1 MDDVPRILVADDEV
15 KICSLLKKL
24 LEREGYDVTTVND
37 GGSALKEMLRRKPDL
52 LISDIQMPGMDG
64 LELSR
69 RARSL
74 DSDLPVVL
82 ITGYAS
88 METAVQALR
97 EGVSDYI
104 TKPFSIAELKGVVG
118 RILENRAL
126 AAENR
131 RLMVELKVA
140 NQQLTQHRRRL
151 TVRLKGAEDGL
162 DSANRELKQRL
173 GEMEVI
179 HEISQMIAT
188 VFDETELLTLAT
200 QLIRDKVGVS
210 AAAALMLEGAGT
222 EFTGRGVRGLAG
234 GLTDGDRIPHSDGIA
249 GHALLDRR
257 PVLVPDASRD
267 PRLSPEEL
275 ATFGSGSL
283 LAVPVVSKE
292 SVLGVLMVSRETTRE
307 ALGDA
312 ERDLLGLIG
321 MDLAVALDNVRLFKE
336 NEQTYI
342 EILAMLV
349 ESMEARDLYLR
360 RHSERVMMKAR
371 VVAKALNLS
380 PFEQEILETGARL
393 HDIGKVGIPDDI
405 LKKPGRLTDEEMD
418 EMRSHPVIGDR
429 IVQPHGKLK
438 LAKPIIRHHHEH
450 WDGGGYPDGLAGE
463 EIPLHAQI
471 VTIVD
476 AFDALTSDRSYRG
489 AMSREKALSII
500 ENDKGTHFGPLP
512 TEVFLE
518 IERERIV
525 RHGKAEPVEDEVT

>member
-24 LEREGYDVTTVND
+24 LEREGYVVTTVND
-37 GGSALKEMLRRKPDL
+37 GGAALKEMLRRKPDL

-74 DSDLPVVL
+74 DADLPVVL

-131 RLMVELKVA
+131 RLLVELKVA
-140 NQQLTQHRRRL
+140 NQQLEQHRQRL
-151 TVRLKGAEDGL
+151 TVRLKGAEDDL
-162 DSANRELKQRL
+162 VSANRELQQRL
-173 GEMEVI
+173 AEMEVI

-188 VFDETELLTLAT
+188 VFDHAELLTLAT
-200 QLIRDKVGVS
+200 QLIRDKVGVN
-210 AAAALMLEGAGT
+210 AVAALMLEDASQV
-222 EFTGRGVRGLAG
+222 FTGRGVRGLPG
-234 GLTDGDRIPHSDGIA
+234 GFSNGDRISCSDGIA
-249 GHALLDRR
+249 GHVLIDRR
-257 PVLVPDASRD
+257 PLLVPDASRD
-267 PRLSPEEL
+267 PRVSPEEL
-275 ATFGSGSL
+275 ATFGGGSL
-283 LAVPVVSKE
+283 LAVPVVGKE
-292 SVLGVLMVSRETTRE
+292 RVLGVLMVSRESTRE

-312 ERDLLGLIG
+312 ERDLLALIG
-321 MDLAVALDNVRLFKE
+321 MDLAVALDNVRLFEE
-336 NEQTYI
+336 NEATYI

-349 ESMEARDLYLR
+349 ESMEARDPYLR
-360 RHSERVMMKAR
+360 QHSERVKMKAR
-371 VVAKALNLS
+371 VIAQALNLS
-380 PFEQEILETGARL
+380 PLEREILETGARL
-393 HDIGKVGIPDDI
+393 HDIGKVGIPDAI
-405 LKKPGRLTDEEMD
+405 LHKPDRLTDEEME
-418 EMRSHPVIGDR
+418 EMRSHPVLGDK
-429 IVQPHGKLK
+429 IVQPHGKLTMV
-438 LAKPIIRHHHEH
+438 KPIIRHHHEH
-450 WDGGGYPDGLAGE
+450 WDGSGYPDGLAGE

-476 AFDALTSDRSYRG
+476 AFDALTSNRSYRD
-489 AMSREKALSII
+489 AMPREKALAII
-500 ENDKGTHFGPLP
+500 EKDKGTHFGPLP

-518 IERERIV
+518 IERERLV
-525 RHGKAEPVEDEVT
+525 RHGKVDAEVDGRR